1 MKILGKFVSV
11 IIVLV
16 AIAGVGA
23 VVLPN
28 MTKNKHS
35 ELAMALDNVNP
46 MVKTE
51 TVYASTNAKPVRHFI
66 GGGGEDEYTYQL
78 LTYNAEGKSRTLT
91 FDSQWRLKPQKY
103 LKILTKGQNV
113 ESWGEIARETVPSGV
128 RQNLMMA

>member
-1 MKILGKFVSV
+1 MKILGKFLAVV
-11 IIVLV
+11 GVLV
-16 AIAGVGA
+16 ALAGVGA
-23 VVLPN
+23 IVLPN

-78 LTYNAEGKSRTLT
+78 LTYNSAGKARTLT

-103 LKILTKGQNV
+103 LKISTKGQNV
-113 ESWGEIARETVPSGV
+113 ESWGAIARESVPSGV
-128 RQNLMMA
+128 RQNLMMV